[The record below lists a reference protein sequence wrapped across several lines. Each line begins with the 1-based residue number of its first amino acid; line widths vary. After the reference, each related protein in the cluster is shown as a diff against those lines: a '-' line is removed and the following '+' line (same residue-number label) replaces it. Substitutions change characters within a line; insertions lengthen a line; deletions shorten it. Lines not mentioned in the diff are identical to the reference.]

1 MYDVLYR
8 RGLTPWVAAGHAQ
21 SALIER
27 LLAREE
33 SWHGAAAGRTLV
45 DLGCGTGEHSLAAA
59 TRGWTVVGID
69 ASAVA
74 IDRARRAAAASGL
87 DVRFVAGDVRRLTDV
102 PGLRPGVSV
111 FVDVGCYHGRPPAD
125 RRLVADGVARL
136 AASRASLLVV
146 GMDRRPGLVGVGVTA
161 DGPPPASP
169 GGSPVRPSSSAAEA
183 SCDACVSGCSA
194 WSRAIPPGAG
204 RRTPADP
211 GRPSPVPDGVSSTGP
226 GVDEPLGQRRLACR

>member
-27 LLAREE
+27 LLDREE

-111 FVDVGCYHGRPPAD
+111 FVDVGCHHGLRPPPIGGWWPTAW
-125 RRLVADGVARL
+125 RGW
-136 AASRASLLVV
+136 
-146 GMDRRPGLVGVGVTA
+146 RRPGLRCSWSGWIGV
-161 DGPPPASP
+161 PAWS
-169 GGSPVRPSSSAAEA
+169 
-183 SCDACVSGCSA
+183 VSG
-194 WSRAIPPGAG
+194 
-204 RRTPADP
+204 
-211 GRPSPVPDGVSSTGP
+211 
-226 GVDEPLGQRRLACR
+226 

>member
-111 FVDVGCYHGRPPAD
+111 FVDVGCHHGLRAAD

-161 DGPPPASP
+161 EGLAADFPGWRVEPGQTFELGGRGLLRRVRFRVFRLVKGDPSGGGASDAGGP
-169 GGSPVRPSSSAAEA
+169 RPTI
-183 SCDACVSGCSA
+183 
-194 WSRAIPPGAG
+194 SRP
-204 RRTPADP
+204 
-211 GRPSPVPDGVSSTGP
+211 
-226 GVDEPLGQRRLACR
+226 